1 MRKREKERKKCFYY
15 SLYIFIS
22 SLQLHSFAFHPPLSL
37 SLSLCLSLSLS
48 LSLSLASH
56 QLIFITKNNSILFST
71 NSHFSPLLEFFPTFT
86 FFPPFSQEIKKR
98 GRETRERGMER
109 YPLEVAKGR
118 DAFNYCPA
126 IPPSSRTKHKA
137 LLSRVLLETSTQTG
151 KLRLEGFQASSKFST
166 SFHIHILTCLL
177 FRVSLL

>member
-118 DAFNYCPA
+118 ERLITAQ
-126 IPPSSRTKHKA
+126 PSP
-137 LLSRVLLETSTQTG
+137 LLLEPSTR
-151 KLRLEGFQASSKFST
+151 LSSLVFFWRHPPRLENSGWKVSKQAQNFPRVFIST
-166 SFHIHILTCLL
+166 F
-177 FRVSLL
+177 